1 MPFIVAIENVMPL
14 VASGVGKRT
23 RGTRFSQ
30 HNQPAKELETFSLG
44 VNGSCTWRRASNS
57 LTPSAASRLNGS
69 FSWYASF

>member
-14 VASGVGKRT
+14 VALGVGKRT

-30 HNQPAKELETFSLG
+30 HNQSAKELETFSLG

-69 FSWYASF
+69 FAWYVSF